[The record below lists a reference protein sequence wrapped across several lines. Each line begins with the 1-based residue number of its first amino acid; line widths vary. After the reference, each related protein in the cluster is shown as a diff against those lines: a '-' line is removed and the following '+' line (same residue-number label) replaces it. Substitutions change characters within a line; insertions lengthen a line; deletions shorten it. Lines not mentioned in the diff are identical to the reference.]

1 MRQLTLSVLKE
12 GAMAIRVCT
21 NAKKKAD
28 IERLA
33 NEMSLCGTDNGW
45 YLDEKESKRLG
56 QAKVKCADDKER
68 THYIL
73 YA

>member
-1 MRQLTLSVLKE
+1 MKKDLTLLKQ
-12 GAMAIRVCT
+12 GPISIQVCT
-21 NAKKKAD
+21 NAKTKKA

-33 NEMSLCGTDNGW
+33 NVVSFCGTTSGW
-45 YLDEKESKRLG
+45 YLDEKESKRLK
-56 QAKVKCADDKER
+56 QSKVQCTDDKTR